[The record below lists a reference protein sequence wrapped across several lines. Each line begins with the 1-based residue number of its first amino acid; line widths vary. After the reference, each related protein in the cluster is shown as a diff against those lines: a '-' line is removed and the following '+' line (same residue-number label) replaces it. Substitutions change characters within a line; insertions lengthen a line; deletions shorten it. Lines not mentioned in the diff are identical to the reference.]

1 MDRASSDFLAF
12 RFRLRHDRLLRLRL
26 RRARHQA
33 TIELAK
39 ELGFS
44 ITLAELSGKC
54 DPVLPSGEKGVR
66 LGLVDEK

>member
-1 MDRASSDFLAF
+1 MDRQSSDLLAF
-12 RFRLRHDRLLRLRL
+12 RFRLRL

-44 ITLAELSGKC
+44 ITLAELSGKRA
-54 DPVLPSGEKGVR
+54 PVLPSGEKDAR